1 MMKIVGNA
9 YSEPFRNLI
18 RTSSLEDLA
27 PYFTINSEDGRWLV
41 GIKYSAYY
49 WSMENVKP
57 QERQM
62 GLQLSLYRQRS
73 LALNTMISSTAT
85 Q

>member
-1 MMKIVGNA
+1 MMKREGNA
-9 YSEPFRNLI
+9 HLDLPFRNLI

-41 GIKYSAYY
+41 EIKYSACY
-49 WSMENVKP
+49 WSMENVNA

-62 GLQLSLYRQRS
+62 GLQISLYRQRGP
-73 LALNTMISSTAT
+73 
-85 Q
+85 

>member
-1 MMKIVGNA
+1 MMKREGNA
-9 YSEPFRNLI
+9 HSDLPLNLI

-41 GIKYSAYY
+41 GIKYSACY
-49 WSMENVKP
+49 WSMKNVNA

-62 GLQLSLYRQRS
+62 GLQISLLQAKS
-73 LALNTMISSTAT
+73 P
-85 Q
+85 

>member
-1 MMKIVGNA
+1 MMKRVGNA
-9 YSEPFRNLI
+9 HSEPFRYLI

-41 GIKYSAYY
+41 EIKYSACY
-49 WSMENVKP
+49 WSMENVKA

-62 GLQLSLYRQRS
+62 GLQLSLS
-73 LALNTMISSTAT
+73 GKEVPSPDHDDF
-85 Q
+85 